1 MCIPFVE
8 LLSDKF
14 RPVLYYRILFL
25 TEVLI
30 GFLAV
35 QLEVLDAVM
44 SLDEFSD
51 YTIFIAAVITWYEL
65 YAAYL
70 KPQPIELGI
79 HVFLGGAL
87 YAQGPLLEA
96 FILMAVACLFIVGSL
111 RASRARVIATYF
123 LICASSTLTPK
134 VSRFGLV
141 LTMLKN
147 SIRSRGCDVSLSCHY
162 QFLFG
167 GLCDECKVACCCI
180 VHSREFGSQ
189 TGGQFRD
196 ARLSQLFICL
206 SIRYR
211 A

>member
-1 MCIPFVE
+1 MYVSCSVCIPFVE

-141 LTMLKN
+141 LTMLKTLFAPVGVMCLYHATTN
-147 SIRSRGCDVSLSCHY
+147 FFSEGFVMNAKWPVAALCTLVSL
-162 QFLFG
+162 
-167 GLCDECKVACCCI
+167 A
-180 VHSREFGSQ
+180 
-189 TGGQFRD
+189 
-196 ARLSQLFICL
+196 ARLVVNFAMLASL
-206 SIRYR
+206 SSSSV
-211 A
+211 